1 MNFITTDRH
10 LGVSLLHQ
18 DYALASIDIGFI
30 GIGLILAWAT
40 YKVWRKRD
48 SILKLPV
55 KKAKKQLALKT
66 ENFTELQGSKELS

>member
-1 MNFITTDRH
+1 MGLAALAYLSLPLLNFITTDRH

-40 YKVWRKRD
+40 YKVWRE
-48 SILKLPV
+48 
-55 KKAKKQLALKT
+55 A
-66 ENFTELQGSKELS
+66 